1 MIKDRVVHSS
11 VLVKPEDPHLPVNG
25 MFKYIDGQWQVNLR
39 MLCRRI
45 SETTTGGRRGEWYT
59 NSMNKLINLP
69 DSFKPYYNPLR
80 RWDSSDI
87 AALGDSIW
95 IPAKSALCLLT
106 YGVKSYENIEHIDF
120 IEKYTGQSL
129 IVKRGYSRLE
139 IAFLLDLKVAL
150 REIEE
155 STGFTY
161 LLKPQC
167 WFGGRK
173 YRVDFHVVCFHDDP
187 LNTNKKYEYIIEFDE
202 HFHSEPRQK
211 KIDEAR
217 DAWFLENHPEITVIR
232 VRAEEAGRWL
242 RMVAESCSLTP
253 IEIGYLSCLEAAST
267 RHDQRLLITSET
279 AKHGFNDMMNA
290 ALPETKQPLQCFR
303 IVLER
308 LGVPYEEK
316 RTKQARMLV
325 IEADAVAPIIEK
337 YGYKAEP
344 PLE

>member
-1 MIKDRVVHSS
+1 MIKDRVTHSS
-11 VLVKPEDPHLPVNG
+11 DFAKPKDSSLPVNG
-25 MFKYIDGQWQVNLR
+25 MFKYLDGHWQVNLR

-45 SETTTGGRRGEWYT
+45 SETTTNGRRGEWYDS
-59 NSMNKLINLP
+59 SMKKLTNLP
-69 DSFKPYYNPLR
+69 DSFKPYYSPLC

-87 AALGDSIW
+87 AVLGDSIW

-120 IEKYTGQSL
+120 IERYTGESL
-129 IVKRGYSRLE
+129 PITKGHSRLE
-139 IAFLLDLKVAL
+139 IAFLIDLKSL
-150 REIEE
+150 LQELTE

-161 LLKPQC
+161 KLKPQR
-167 WFGGRK
+167 WFGGKK
-173 YRVDFHVVCFHDDP
+173 YRVDFHIVCHYDDP
-187 LNTNKKYEYIIEFDE
+187 ANTNKKYEYIIEFDE

-267 RHDQRLLITSET
+267 RHDQRLIITSET
-279 AKHGFNDMMNA
+279 AKHAFNDMMNA
-290 ALPETKQPLQCFR
+290 ALPETKQSLQCFR
-303 IVLER
+303 AVLAR
-308 LGVPYEEK
+308 MGIPFEEK

-325 IEADAVAPIIEK
+325 IEADALVPIIQK
-337 YGYKAEP
+337 YGYKSENA
-344 PLE
+344 LM